1 MILLLDIGNT
11 RFKSAWLSGAELQS
25 QAPWMHDGA
34 LPAGLYDNWIRHTPP
49 EAIWICNVGPADLTA
64 DIRSFAE
71 ARWQAPVFQL
81 NARHRRAGVV
91 NAYRQ
96 PDTLG
101 ADRWA
106 ALLGAMSQRL
116 APCSIIDCGTAL
128 TLDALDADGHHLGG
142 QIVPGMRLMREA
154 LGLHTAGVGHHDA
167 SDRTPV
173 FGRSTGEAVAAGV
186 LQACLAAIREFH
198 RHTAERLAPER
209 PRLLLTGGDAP
220 VLLKAL
226 SVLEP
231 VHCPDLVLQGLA
243 AAVGDSEA

>member
-11 RFKSAWLSGAELQS
+11 RLKSAWLRGAELEPE
-25 QAPWMHDGA
+25 AVWTHDGV
-34 LPAGLYDNWIRHTPP
+34 LPTELCDSWIRHAPP
-49 EAIWICNVGPADLTA
+49 EAIRICNVGPARLTA

-81 NARHRRAGVV
+81 HARRRQAGVL
-91 NAYRQ
+91 NAYDQ
-96 PDTLG
+96 PETLG

-116 APCSIIDCGTAL
+116 APCSINDCGTAL
-128 TLDALDADGHHLGG
+128 TLDALDTSGCHLGG

-154 LGLHTAGVGHHDA
+154 LGLHTAGVGHHGGTA
-167 SDRTPV
+167 TTPV
-173 FGRSTGEAVAAGV
+173 FGKSTAEAVAAGA
-186 LQACLAAIREFH
+186 LQTCLAAIRDFH
-198 RHTAERLAPER
+198 RQTAERLAPDK

-220 VLLKAL
+220 LLLEAL
-226 SVLEP
+226 SELEP

-243 AAVGDSEA
+243 AAVPDAEA